1 MARKWWKIEDPSL
14 NGTHHCL
21 HFCFHSGVLTR
32 WMIIHDLGWK
42 LGIKNA
48 KDRLGDWNRN
58 DLRGS
63 RFVFNF
69 CPCPKHPKSMGPN
82 GQHKKHHTRS
92 FPPMLDPGNSRKIWR
107 NLQIVAFWSL
117 GWISP
122 KWQFTIVKGKMII
135 NHTILKWLI
144 TLRIP
149 HRMFK

>member
-92 FPPMLDPGNSRKIWR
+92 FPPMLDPGKFSEDMAEPPNRSLLIIGLDISKNWR
-107 NLQIVAFWSL
+107 
-117 GWISP
+117 SP

-135 NHTILKWLI
+135 NHTILK
-144 TLRIP
+144 
-149 HRMFK
+149 